1 MNDSQKKEIE
11 KWVKTWQKAGRA
23 LDRAKLEDIRSPDYY
38 SKNLEI
44 LNEMLQ
50 YAFEHRQLRLSSG
63 LVEQQKIFMK
73 LKRQMDNIN
82 AE

>member
-1 MNDSQKKEIE
+1 MNDSKRKEIE

-23 LDRAKLEDIRSPDYY
+23 LNRAKAHDLRAPDYY
-38 SKNLEI
+38 SKNKAL

-73 LKRQMDNIN
+73 LKR
-82 AE
+82 